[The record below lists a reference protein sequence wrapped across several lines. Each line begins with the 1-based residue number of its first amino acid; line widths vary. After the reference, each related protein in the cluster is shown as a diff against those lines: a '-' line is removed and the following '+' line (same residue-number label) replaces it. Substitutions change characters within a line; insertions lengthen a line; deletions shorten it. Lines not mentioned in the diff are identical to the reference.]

1 MQYSTDT
8 QQMVD
13 DMSNDLGSDFSSDSD
28 FTSDSDS
35 AWAGLSDE
43 AEKIDVGQV
52 IEDALM
58 KGIKDGEN
66 VSEDEVIG
74 LLEQIMEGETTLA
87 EIKGLSAD
95 ALELLYSIA
104 HQFYTAGNYERASQ
118 FFQNLM
124 LLNHWDVRYTFGLA
138 ACMQAQKQYE
148 EALNVYSALY
158 FMDSKNPDIFL
169 NAGICRLAL
178 GDKVE
183 AEDAFIMAKEMS
195 RDKKEFKETFTR
207 ASGLLEHVQEAKGK
221 KSAKN
226 KKVEAP
232 AHAQVKKKDTENK
245 K

>member
-1 MQYSTDT
+1 MQYSADSNN
-8 QQMVD
+8 MVN
-13 DMSNDLGSDFSSDSD
+13 DMSNDVDNDFASDND
-28 FTSDSDS
+28 FTSDNEN
-35 AWAGLSDE
+35 AWAGLSDGE
-43 AEKIDVGQV
+43 EKIDIGQV
-52 IEDALM
+52 IQDALM
-58 KGIKDGEN
+58 KGIKEGEE
-66 VSEDEVIG
+66 VSEDELMS

-183 AEDAFIMAKEMS
+183 AEDAFFMAKEMA
-195 RDKKEFKETFTR
+195 RDKKEYKETFAR
-207 ASGLLEHVQEAKGK
+207 ATGLLEHVQEAKGK
-221 KSAKN
+221 KSNKN

-232 AHAQVKKKDTENK
+232 AHTQAKKKD
-245 K
+245 